1 MGVALWL
8 STGTGSPRRPHG
20 NAVRLPVPAF
30 RRSVPSRI
38 PVPLAPCPHSVP
50 HVPVMIV
57 DTAWNN
63 ALISLL
69 QIVEDEMIKL
79 SLTRPLYSS

>member
-1 MGVALWL
+1 
-8 STGTGSPRRPHG
+8 
-20 NAVRLPVPAF
+20 
-30 RRSVPSRI
+30 
-38 PVPLAPCPHSVP
+38 
-50 HVPVMIV
+50 MIV

-79 SLTRPLYSS
+79 SLTGPLYSSRWTSSFAEANRFV